1 MKHLIQ
7 DFDIEVLDLVKQR
20 GFYPYE
26 KFKEKFP
33 NKKTFYSSLGSK
45 EIYSLLLPDVF
56 EKIRNRY
63 LEDYVC

>member
-7 DFDIEVLDLVKQR
+7 EFDIEVLDLVKQR

-45 EIYSLLLPDVF
+45 EIFSKLRTNL
-56 EKIRNRY
+56 R
-63 LEDYVC
+63 

>member
-26 KFKEKFP
+26 KFKEKLP

-45 EIYSLLLPDVF
+45 EIFSKLRTNL
-56 EKIRNRY
+56 R
-63 LEDYVC
+63 